1 MLPPFSDV
9 LCGLKNAKLHPRMQ
23 DVRGAGCKMCMG
35 TGRKICG
42 GTGRKICGGTG
53 CEVCGGAGCEVCVG
67 AGCTLHFQAALH
79 VKDYF
84 CLSLYHIWREK

>member
-23 DVRGAGCKMCMG
+23 DVRGAGC
-35 TGRKICG
+35 
-42 GTGRKICGGTG
+42 KICGGTG

>member
-23 DVRGAGCKMCMG
+23 DVRGAGCK
-35 TGRKICG
+35 
-42 GTGRKICGGTG
+42 
-53 CEVCGGAGCEVCVG
+53 VCGAPGARCVG
-67 AGCTLHFQAALH
+67 AGCKVCGAPGTKRAGAGYTLHFQAALH